1 MATFPGFG
9 GGSQSLFLGF
19 SVVAVE
25 EAVREKVYVINYRT
39 QRSLSSISQDL
50 GRYVAIF
57 LSALGAGITLGFA
70 ISDATYDDAHS
81 INGVITLVSRFC
93 ALIGT
98 YLVLVSL
105 LMIARIPW
113 VEKSIGFD
121 KLVAYHRKLGP
132 IVLSLI
138 AGHVLLV
145 VFAYSRLDQRS
156 YLEEIKSLINGYDWM
171 LPAAVS
177 LVLMVIIGAT
187 SANVFR
193 RKLSYE
199 HWWITHLLSYFAIAL
214 AFMHQILTGSLF
226 LFNEVARDWWIGLYI
241 YTGIAMVLWRF
252 LLPLAKSLRHRLK
265 VDHVEPES
273 PGVVS
278 VYLSGKNLD
287 KLHAQGGNF
296 FGWRFLTKGIWM
308 QTHPY
313 SLSAPPENSMMRITV
328 KNLGDHSA
336 GLAKLKPGVRVMI
349 EGPYGILTA
358 KRAVGKK
365 ILLIG
370 GGIGITPLRALLE
383 EFPDDAQ
390 IDLIYR
396 VVREED
402 LALKSELDEIEES
415 DQIKIHYLIGTPEKF
430 PMQAQDLLK
439 LVPHIAQCD
448 VFVCGPSGL
457 AKILRHAVEGLGV
470 PSEKFHHEAF
480 AFNTAGSRK
489 KK

>member
-1 MATFPGFG
+1 MG
-9 GGSQSLFLGF
+9 
-19 SVVAVE
+19 
-25 EAVREKVYVINYRT
+25 EKVNVMKART
-39 QRSLSSISQDL
+39 QRAFRSLAQNL

-81 INGVITLVSRFC
+81 INGAITLASRFS

-98 YLVLVSL
+98 YLVLISL
-105 LMIARIPW
+105 FMIARIPW

-121 KLVAYHRKLGP
+121 KLVAYHRRLGP
-132 IVLSLI
+132 IVLTLI
-138 AGHVLLV
+138 GVHVLLIV
-145 VFAYSRLDQRS
+145 LAYSRADQKS
-156 YLEEIKSLINGYDWM
+156 YFDELIDLVKNYDWM
-171 LPAAVS
+171 LPAAIA
-177 LVLMVIIGAT
+177 LVLMAIIGAT

-226 LFNEVARDWWIGLYI
+226 IFNELARSWWIGLYI
-241 YTGIAMVLWRF
+241 YTAVAIVLWRF
-252 LLPLAKSLRHRLK
+252 LLPLVKSLRHKLK
-265 VDHVEPES
+265 VDRVEVEG
-273 PGVVS
+273 PGIVS
-278 VYLSGKNLD
+278 VYLSGRNLG

-296 FGWRFLTKGIWM
+296 FEWRFLTKGIWM
-308 QTHPY
+308 QAHPY
-313 SLSAPPENSMMRITV
+313 SLSAPPENSMLRITV

-336 GLAKLKPGVRVMI
+336 ALANLKSGVRVMI

-370 GGIGITPLRALLE
+370 GGVGITPLRALLE
-383 EFPDDAQ
+383 EFPEDAQ

-396 VVREED
+396 VIKEDD
-402 LALKSELDEIEES
+402 LALKSELDEIDKS
-415 DQIKIHYLIGTPEKF
+415 DQIKIHYLVGPPEKF
-430 PMQAQDLLK
+430 PMQTLDLLK

-448 VFVCGPSGL
+448 VFVCGPIGL
-457 AKILRHAVEGLGV
+457 AKILRHSVEALGV

-480 AFNTAGSRK
+480 AFNTAGSGK
-489 KK
+489 KR